1 MRSTTSA
8 HPAPHPGPSSPDR
21 LPSRRRT
28 RGPEPRSSRPRDRG
42 PLADD
47 LDWNAIIATGNDAE
61 RRERTGTPTDGSGQ
75 SSGHAPLSR
84 RAARAA
90 RERQEAASAAT
101 QRDQPTA
108 APAEQS
114 AGEPGRPGP
123 RRSVGTAPAGDD
135 VHPDVHALLGG
146 TLHSGHVPAAAGRGT
161 RDEADDETPVRRR
174 GTWQGV
180 GADDGVAPAAR
191 TVAAAPVGSTGTG
204 SGATDDDASGADGSG
219 GDGPRGG
226 AGRGGAGGDDGGRRG
241 GRGGASRPPRDDRP
255 ARRKGPLIAGI
266 VIVALVLAAAGGA
279 YAFAAPKVQA
289 VMSAISG
296 AKETDDYTG
305 DGTSKV
311 TITIKEGDIGEDVAA
326 TLQRS
331 GVVKTS
337 SAFYELL
344 LASPEVQFQPGSYA
358 LKKKMSSKAALSALQ
373 DKANRVEDPSLVIPE
388 GTALQ
393 DIEAGMVSKAGLSKA
408 EVAAA
413 AEDVSAYGLPAGVTT
428 LEGWLFPATYPIK
441 PDWTAKQYFQA
452 MVDTM
457 KQRLEKAGVAEADQE
472 RVVVFAS
479 LVQKEAGL
487 AADYPKVARVFQNRL
502 DDGMRLQSDATVAY
516 GTGNTH
522 TVTTTDAERADASN
536 EYNTYQHDGLPPAP
550 ISNPGDIAIDAVVH
564 QATGNWLYFVTVDL
578 ETGETVF
585 SDTYDQH
592 LVAVERFR
600 SWLRAHP
607 EYQ

>member
-1 MRSTTSA
+1 M
-8 HPAPHPGPSSPDR
+8 
-21 LPSRRRT
+21 
-28 RGPEPRSSRPRDRG
+28 
-42 PLADD
+42 ADD

-61 RRERTGTPTDGSGQ
+61 RAERGGTPTDGTGQ
-75 SSGHAPLSR
+75 GSAQAPLSR

-90 RERQEAASAAT
+90 RERQAA
-101 QRDQPTA
+101 A
-108 APAEQS
+108 APGRADLPSEDR
-114 AGEPGRPGP
+114 ADGPGRPGP
-123 RRSVGTAPAGDD
+123 RPSVGTAPAAGDVD
-135 VHPDVHALLGG
+135 PDVHALLGG
-146 TLHSGHVPAAAGRGT
+146 TLHSGPVPAPGAGRG
-161 RDEADDETPVRRR
+161 ADDHPDRGERGRAEDGTAPVRRR

-180 GADDGVAPAAR
+180 GTADDGRTTDRTGADVAG
-191 TVAAAPVGSTGTG
+191 AAAT
-204 SGATDDDASGADGSG
+204 A
-219 GDGPRGG
+219 GG
-226 AGRGGAGGDDGGRRG
+226 AGGPGDDDGPGGPDGGRGGDDGGQRR
-241 GRGGASRPPRDDRP
+241 GRGGASRPARGERP
-255 ARRKGPLIAGI
+255 PRRKGPLIAGI

-289 VMSAISG
+289 LVSAFSG
-296 AKETDDYTG
+296 SQETDDYTG

-311 TITIKEGDIGEDVAA
+311 TITIKDGDIGEDVAA
-326 TLQRS
+326 TLKRS

-344 LASPEVQFQPGSYA
+344 LASPEIQFQPGSYA

-373 DKANRVEDPSLVIPE
+373 DKANRVEDPSIVIPE

-393 DIEAGMVSKAGLSKA
+393 DIEAGMVSKAGLSKD

-413 AEDVSAYGLPAGVTT
+413 AKDVSAYGLPPGVTT

-457 KQRLEKAGVAEADQE
+457 KERLARAGVAEADQE

-536 EYNTYQHDGLPPAP
+536 EYNTYQHEGLPPAP
-550 ISNPGDIAIDAVVH
+550 ISNPGEVAINAVVN
-564 QATGNWLYFVTVDL
+564 QASGNWLYFVTVDL
-578 ETGETVF
+578 DSGETVF

-600 SWLRAHP
+600 AWLRAHP

>member
-1 MRSTTSA
+1 M
-8 HPAPHPGPSSPDR
+8 
-21 LPSRRRT
+21 
-28 RGPEPRSSRPRDRG
+28 
-42 PLADD
+42 ADD

-61 RRERTGTPTDGSGQ
+61 RRARTEDRTRGDGRDGGQ
-75 SSGHAPLSR
+75 PPLSR

-90 RERQEAASAAT
+90 RERQAAEAAPETTDPPTEQVGDAA
-101 QRDQPTA
+101 
-108 APAEQS
+108 
-114 AGEPGRPGP
+114 GRPGP
-123 RRSVGTAPAGDD
+123 RPSVASAPTVGDD
-135 VHPDVHALLGG
+135 HPDVHALLGG
-146 TLHSGHVPAAAGRGT
+146 SLHSGPVPDGAASRG
-161 RDEADDETPVRRR
+161 EADPAGDDAPVRRR

-180 GADDGVAPAAR
+180 DAADEVDGDTRTEPVGAAAGAGDGVPGGHDGEDDG
-191 TVAAAPVGSTGTG
+191 GH
-204 SGATDDDASGADGSG
+204 G
-219 GDGPRGG
+219 GG
-226 AGRGGAGGDDGGRRG
+226 GRGGRG
-241 GRGGASRPPRDDRP
+241 GRGGASRPPRGERP
-255 ARRKGPLIAGI
+255 PRRKGPLIAGI
-266 VIVALVLAAAGGA
+266 VIVAIVLAGAGGA
-279 YAFAAPKVQA
+279 YAFAAPKVKA

-296 AKETDDYTG
+296 AQETDDYTG
-305 DGTSKV
+305 DGTAKV
-311 TITIKEGDIGEDVAA
+311 TITIKDGDIGEDVAA

-337 SAFYELL
+337 KAFYQLL
-344 LASPEVQFQPGSYA
+344 LASPQVQFQPGSYA

-408 EVAAA
+408 EVEAAA
-413 AEDVSAYGLPAGVTT
+413 KDVSAYGLPSGVTT

-441 PDWTAKQYFQA
+441 TDWTAKQYFQS

-502 DDGMRLQSDATVAY
+502 DDGMLLQSDATVAY

-522 TVTTTDAERADASN
+522 RVTTTDAERADASN
-536 EYNTYQHDGLPPAP
+536 PYNTYQHEGLPPAP
-550 ISNPGDIAIDAVVH
+550 ISNPGDLAINAVTNM
-564 QATGNWLYFVTVDL
+564 ATGSWHYFVTVNLD
-578 ETGETVF
+578 TGETVF
-585 SDTYDQH
+585 SDTLAQH
-592 LVAVERFR
+592 EQAVQQFQA
-600 SWLRAHP
+600 WLRAHP